1 MIQKRVLREDRVRK
15 IKGGF
20 SFLPHRF
27 LTAGFLASLRR
38 DELLLYFFLVLVS
51 DRQGLSFYAYDAIC
65 SLLELTLDEY
75 IDARNALIHKDL
87 LAFDGTL
94 FQVLE
99 LPATAA
105 AKQTKAPPRCPA
117 IARQI
122 QLSLMEVQNA
132 Q

>member
-1 MIQKRVLREDRVRK
+1 MIQKKVLREDRVRK

-27 LTAGFLASLRR
+27 LTDGFLASLRR

-65 SLLELTLDEY
+65 SLLGLTLDEY

-99 LPATAA
+99 LPATGPV
-105 AKQTKAPPRCPA
+105 KQTKGSRCPA